1 MKKIILTTSVIFFVI
16 SVSFSQ
22 KTTTEVKKVKPTS
35 TEEEV
40 KKVKTDKK
48 APEITFEKT
57 TYDYGTIEKGSD
69 GTCEFVFKN
78 TGKQPLILN
87 NCKSSCGCTVP
98 KWPKEPIKKK
108 QKGVIKVKYN
118 TNRVGNFAKSVTVY
132 SNAKNSPVR
141 LTIKGKVKN
150 PEGVQKEP
158 VRIKKETIPVKKQT
172 APFKEKTI
180 LDKEVK

>member
-1 MKKIILTTSVIFFVI
+1 MKKIILSILIIFI
-16 SVSFSQ
+16 ARSASFSQ
-22 KTTTEVKKVKPTS
+22 KTTTGVKKVKPTS
-35 TEEEV
+35 TEEV
-40 KKVKTDKK
+40 KKAKTDKK
-48 APEITFEKT
+48 APEIIFEKT

-69 GTCEFVFKN
+69 GICEFVFKN

-87 NCKSSCGCTVP
+87 NCKSSCGCTVT

-108 QKGVIKVKYN
+108 QTGVIKVKYN

-141 LTIKGKVKN
+141 LTIKGKVKK
-150 PEGVQKEP
+150 PVGVQKDP

-180 LDKEVK
+180 LDNKAE